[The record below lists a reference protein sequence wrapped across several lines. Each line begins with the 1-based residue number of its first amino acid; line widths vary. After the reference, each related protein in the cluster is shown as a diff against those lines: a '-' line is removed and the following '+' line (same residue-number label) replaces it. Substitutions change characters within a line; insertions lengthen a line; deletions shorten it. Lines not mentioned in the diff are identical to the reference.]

1 MDQNVWTV
9 AVGLSGAFGLGMCFA
24 TLGSIAVKLM
34 PRMEMD
40 QAKFGTL
47 ISSFMF
53 SCLISSLAVG
63 ALMDMLGYK
72 TIALIG
78 FAAAAATMFILANAK
93 NYQGAMVAGILLGVG
108 AMACNTTGN
117 VLGTGVVANM
127 LDGDFAAANNLVNVC
142 FGLGLFLTPF
152 LVSFLFQKVSY
163 EKGVSALGIVVA
175 LPIVFA
181 LMAKYPKAAG
191 FKLGDA
197 FALLKEPV
205 TIVAALVLFCYI
217 ALEASFTNW
226 LAPFGKEVIKK
237 DTPDMDEEKVDASAA
252 RTLSAFAIAM
262 MIGRLITGLSGIT
275 ALGGYL
281 IAGSAVIAAVIIIVM
296 MGVSKSSMVFVLAA
310 ASGLAFAPAFPTTV
324 GVTFGKFGGGSGSLF
339 GIIFAVGL
347 AGAVIVPKAIGNM
360 AKGTSVQK
368 ALKLLLPACAALAV
382 LAVVLHGLKGPADKK
397 ACCGTCKEAPEKVE
411 GAEAKTP
418 ATPEI
423 PEAPVVTPEA
433 PEPPATPAVTPAVP
447 AAPETPAPPVAAPAT
462 PVPAAPETPATPT
475 PAPPAPATPAPVPA
489 TPAPAPAT
497 PPTPATP

>member
-1 MDQNVWTV
+1 MDQNIWTV

-34 PRMEMD
+34 PRMAMD
-40 QAKFGTL
+40 QAKFGSL
-47 ISSFMF
+47 ISTFMF

-63 ALMDMLGYK
+63 ALMDMLGYM
-72 TIALIG
+72 TIAVIG

-93 NYQGAMVAGILLGVG
+93 NYRGAMLAGILLGVG

-117 VLGTGVVANM
+117 VLGTGVVAEM

-163 EKGVSALGIVVA
+163 EKSVSALGIVVA
-175 LPIVFA
+175 IPIVFA
-181 LMAKYPKAAG
+181 LLAEYPAAAG

-226 LAPFGKEVIKK
+226 LAPFGKEVISK
-237 DTPDMDEEKVDASAA
+237 DKPGMDEEKVDASAA

-262 MIGRLITGLSGIT
+262 MLGRLITGLSGIT
-275 ALGGYL
+275 ALGGWL
-281 IAGSAVIAAVIIIVM
+281 IAGSAVVAAVIIIVM
-296 MGVSKSSMVFVLAA
+296 TGVTKSSMAYILAA
-310 ASGLAFAPAFPTTV
+310 AAGLAFAPAFPTTV
-324 GVTFGKFGGGSGSLF
+324 GVTFAKFGGGSGSLF

-360 AKGTSVQK
+360 AKGSSVQK
-368 ALKLLLPACAALAV
+368 ALKLLLPACVALAILAAV
-382 LAVVLHGLKGPADKK
+382 LNGLKGPADKV
-397 ACCGTCKEAPEKVE
+397 EE
-411 GAEAKTP
+411 GAP
-418 ATPEI
+418 AAPTTPEV
-423 PEAPVVTPEA
+423 PAAPAVTPEA
-433 PEPPATPAVTPAVP
+433 PAAPAAPVAPAVTPK
-447 AAPETPAPPVAAPAT
+447 APVAPP
-462 PVPAAPETPATPT
+462 
-475 PAPPAPATPAPVPA
+475 
-489 TPAPAPAT
+489 TPAPAPPAA
-497 PPTPATP
+497 PPAP